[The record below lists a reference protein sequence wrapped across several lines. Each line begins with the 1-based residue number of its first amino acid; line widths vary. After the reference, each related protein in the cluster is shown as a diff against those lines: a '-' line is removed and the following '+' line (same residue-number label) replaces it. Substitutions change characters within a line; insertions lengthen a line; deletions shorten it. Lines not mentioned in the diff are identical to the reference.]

1 LYRWRCIEGS
11 TSANPAVKGYAHAAG
26 RRALEAS
33 LQRKN
38 ISAEVLDGYQPFF
51 YRVRRKIAGTPLV
64 SIIVPFKDQP
74 AMLKSCFQSVLQHS
88 TYTNFELIG
97 VSNNSR
103 KAETLSE
110 IKSLVKQDSRVR
122 FEVFNEPFNYSR
134 INNYAVEQAAGDHV
148 VLMNNDIEIISSDW
162 IESLLEHS
170 QRPEVGAVGGKL
182 IYGNNKIQHAGVI
195 IGIAGFAGHAHRHIH
210 RDLPGYM
217 SRLKLI
223 QNVSAVTA
231 ALLMVKKD
239 LYLDVGGLDEDNLSV
254 ALNDVDFC
262 LRLRQRGLL
271 NVYSPYCEAYHYESA
286 SRGYETTPEKE
297 ARFRREVGHFQQA
310 WKKLLEN
317 GDPYYNPNLSLKH
330 ENFGYGLPKKTPMGV
345 FSRKAGKA

>member
-1 LYRWRCIEGS
+1 L
-11 TSANPAVKGYAHAAG
+11 K
-26 RRALEAS
+26 RR
-33 LQRKN
+33 N
-38 ISAEVLDGYQPFF
+38 IDAKVLDGYQPFF
-51 YRVRRKIAGTPLV
+51 YRVRRKIVDPSLV

-74 AMLKSCFQSVLQHS
+74 EMLKTCFQSVLQHS

-103 KAETLSE
+103 RLETLTE
-110 IKSLVKQDSRVR
+110 IKRLARQDSRVR

-134 INNYAVEQAAGDHV
+134 INNFAVRRAFGEHL
-148 VLMNNDIEIISSDW
+148 VLMNNDIKIISPDW
-162 IESLLEHS
+162 IEALLEHS

-182 IYGNNKIQHAGVI
+182 IYGSNKVQHAGLI

-239 LYLDVGGLDEDNLSV
+239 LYLDLGGLEEENLSV

-271 NVYSPYCEAYHYESA
+271 NVYTPYCEAYHYESA
-286 SRGYETTPEKE
+286 SRGYETTPEKK
-297 ARFRREVGHFQQA
+297 ARFRREVTYFRKKWQ
-310 WKKLLEN
+310 KLLTT
-317 GDPYYNPNLSLKH
+317 GDPYYNPNLSLKR
-330 ENFGYGLPKKTPMGV
+330 EDFAY
-345 FSRKAGKA
+345 R